1 MKKLVLLAIVFVIL
15 VCVFVSN
22 YHHDYKK
29 DIGYEQRDTGRC
41 ATIKLK
47 SGHVIMYYV
56 DVDTGYF
63 ADAPECSV
71 CSIER
76 RNQFIAD
83 SLKKAKKMQQKRLD
97 TIIKKEPSDTLI

>member
-1 MKKLVLLAIVFVIL
+1 MKKLVLFAIAFVVL

-29 DIGYEQRDTGRC
+29 DIGYEQRDIGRC

-47 SGHVIMYYV
+47 TGHVIMYYV

-63 ADAPECSV
+63 ADAPECPV

-83 SLKKAKKMQQKRLD
+83 SLKKAKKMKPRLQD
-97 TIIKKEPSDTLI
+97 TLIKKEPSDTLI